1 MSSAIGSTM
10 RHSVVCGG
18 YNRAEYRADSGL
30 PGTVDTIIASAGT
43 GKTFSLV
50 EEVRTA
56 IEGGLVP
63 ERLLATTFTK
73 KAAGELAGK
82 IRAELI
88 KSGRPELA
96 AGMLSARIGTV
107 NSVCGS
113 LISEF
118 AFELGRSPVT
128 DVVDEDRQKVLFAR
142 ATGPV
147 IEKFASEL
155 SPLAERLGMC
165 DRDYRSQRGHNK
177 GWQDDVRRI
186 ADIARLNGISAEDL
200 ASLGRTVNHWKP
212 DRSAA
217 CSRRRRDRRRSGH
230 ENCGRRCCHARLH
243 SPEAKRALLK
253 GGTIKTDLPKDPMGC
268 FPRLSVE
275 NLPWI
280 EWARLSKLGATKTD
294 APLFANIVIAASAH
308 FRHPRLRSDLTEF
321 ITGQFRCA
329 AACMEDFA
337 AFKKARGLVDFV
349 DQEMLALDILRAPAN
364 RERLAELIGA
374 VFVDEF
380 QDSSPIQIAIFS
392 ALAQIAPRNVWVGD
406 PKQSVYG
413 FRDAD
418 PALTRSAAQAITA
431 DTGGKVRYLRRS
443 WRTRPLIAD
452 FVNAAFLPNFLRLGM
467 TTEEIAFNDC
477 ARAELP
483 GAPAAFSTWDVGGS
497 NRDVRS
503 AAMAGKVAGLL
514 AESHA
519 WPVALKNG
527 GTRPARGSDI
537 AILCRSN
544 DQVETLAHALTS
556 LGVRVA
562 VARGGLLGQAEVEL
576 ALAALRWVA
585 DATDLLAATEL
596 ARLSSDGDCWFEA
609 AFAAENGAAI
619 EACIPFA
626 ESLRRLRDRAP
637 QLTPAE
643 MLDAVIHVPGLLTQI
658 ARWGT
663 AEQRLHNLE
672 ALRAL
677 VDTYQDEQRAER
689 QAATLNGL
697 CRWLLDQKDAEQ
709 PQSSHPE
716 AVQILTYHGA
726 KGLEWPIV
734 LLSELESDAKGS
746 PFRLFAEN
754 AAAPDWRAPLSGRV
768 LHYWPWPYGEQE
780 RDVGLD
786 AAAAASGQGVNAL
799 AAERLE
805 RIRLLYVGMT
815 RARDYLIFALTG
827 KPTLWLDELSNDANE
842 PLLQC
847 ERDTV
852 RTGAQTFAA
861 RGLAPQPPAPT
872 DGVPRAP
879 EFARTSTAFIEYP
892 PLRLR
897 PSASTFDGAVD
908 VVERHRLG
916 DRLSLVGDPDM
927 RAIGEACHRFFAS
940 DDPAELGEVRL
951 VRAEALLLNRCWSAP
966 QLAPADLVAFSDRL
980 HAFVSARFGN
990 ALSQREWPIHAVE
1003 GTQVIAGRIDLLID
1017 ISDGFVVIDHKSFP
1031 GTIEVEGERLRAF
1044 AGQAGLYARAL
1055 ERVTG
1060 RACRE
1065 YWLHQP
1071 IAALMTKVILDLGGR
1086 LDARPIPEQ
1095 SLRGV
1100 L

>member
-1 MSSAIGSTM
+1 MHVL
-10 RHSVVCGG
+10 RRWPVRLRVC
-18 YNRAEYRADSGL
+18 
-30 PGTVDTIIASAGT
+30 
-43 GKTFSLV
+43 
-50 EEVRTA
+50 
-56 IEGGLVP
+56 
-63 ERLLATTFTK
+63 
-73 KAAGELAGK
+73 
-82 IRAELI
+82 
-88 KSGRPELA
+88 
-96 AGMLSARIGTV
+96 
-107 NSVCGS
+107 
-113 LISEF
+113 
-118 AFELGRSPVT
+118 
-128 DVVDEDRQKVLFAR
+128 
-142 ATGPV
+142 
-147 IEKFASEL
+147 
-155 SPLAERLGMC
+155 
-165 DRDYRSQRGHNK
+165 
-177 GWQDDVRRI
+177 
-186 ADIARLNGISAEDL
+186 
-200 ASLGRTVNHWKP
+200 
-212 DRSAA
+212 
-217 CSRRRRDRRRSGH
+217 
-230 ENCGRRCCHARLH
+230 
-243 SPEAKRALLK
+243 LLK
-253 GGTIKTDLPKDPMGC
+253 
-268 FPRLSVE
+268 
-275 NLPWI
+275 
-280 EWARLSKLGATKTD
+280 
-294 APLFANIVIAASAH
+294 
-308 FRHPRLRSDLTEF
+308 
-321 ITGQFRCA
+321 
-329 AACMEDFA
+329 
-337 AFKKARGLVDFV
+337 
-349 DQEMLALDILRAPAN
+349 
-364 RERLAELIGA
+364 
-374 VFVDEF
+374 
-380 QDSSPIQIAIFS
+380 
-392 ALAQIAPRNVWVGD
+392 
-406 PKQSVYG
+406 
-413 FRDAD
+413 
-418 PALTRSAAQAITA
+418 
-431 DTGGKVRYLRRS
+431 
-443 WRTRPLIAD
+443 
-452 FVNAAFLPNFLRLGM
+452 
-467 TTEEIAFNDC
+467 
-477 ARAELP
+477 
-483 GAPAAFSTWDVGGS
+483 
-497 NRDVRS
+497 
-503 AAMAGKVAGLL
+503 
-514 AESHA
+514 SHT

-537 AILCRSN
+537 AILCRGN
-544 DQVETLAHALTS
+544 DQVETLAHALTA

-585 DATDLLAATEL
+585 DATDLLAAAEL

-626 ESLRRLRDRAP
+626 EPLRSLRDRAP

-643 MLDAVIHVPGLLTQI
+643 MLDAVLHVPGLLTQI

-827 KPTLWLDELSNDANE
+827 KPTLWLDELRNDANE

-847 ERDTV
+847 GRDTV

-872 DGVPRAP
+872 DGVPRTP

-897 PSASTFDGAVD
+897 PSASAFDGAVD

-951 VRAEALLLNRCWSAP
+951 ARAEAMLKRWSAP
-966 QLAPADLVAFSDRL
+966 QLAPADLVASSDRL
-980 HAFVSARFGN
+980 HAFVSGRFGN
-990 ALSQREWPIHAVE
+990 APSLREWPVHAVE

-1017 ISDGFVVIDHKSFP
+1017 IPDGFVVIDHKSFP
-1031 GTIEVEGERLRAF
+1031 GTIEVEGERLHAF

-1086 LDARPIPEQ
+1086 LDARPIPER
-1095 SLRGV
+1095 SLRGG